1 LKHFDNSLPFR
12 GGRGRGGGVSQMLF
26 RSINNQFS
34 SALDPVKILDIKM
47 WIACSLR
54 QPQTSSE
61 TLKDEELP
69 KTSVI

>member
-1 LKHFDNSLPFR
+1 
-12 GGRGRGGGVSQMLF
+12 MLF